1 MIQSMTG
8 FGKHVVQLP
17 SKKITVE
24 LKSLNSKS
32 LDLNARMPSAYRE
45 KELELRKEIASS
57 LVRGKIDFGLYIENT
72 GDETSAQVNEAV
84 VRQYMKQ
91 LETIAK
97 GDDFKLLEMALRLP
111 DAMKTERE
119 DIDEEE
125 YQTIKEALKLALL
138 EINKFRSEE
147 GLVLEN
153 DFIQR
158 IKKMESLLNEVVQM
172 DPDRQ
177 STIRERLEKAVA
189 DVKAEV
195 DENRFEQ
202 ELIYYLEKYDITEE
216 KVRLANH
223 LDYFSK
229 TLESDDSNGKK
240 LGFISQEIGREI
252 NTIGSKA
259 NFAPMQQLVV
269 QMKDELEKIK
279 EQMLNVL

>member
-8 FGKHVVQLP
+8 FGKHTIQLP
-17 SKKITVE
+17 TKKVTVE

-32 LDLNARMPSAYRE
+32 LDLNARIPSSYRA
-45 KELELRKEIASS
+45 KELELRKVIASS
-57 LVRGKIDFGLYIENT
+57 LVRGKIDFGLYVEYT
-72 GDETSAQVNEAV
+72 GDETSAQVNEGV

-91 LETIAK
+91 LRSIAD
-97 GDDFKLLEMALRLP
+97 GEDLRLLEMALRLP
-111 DAMKTERE
+111 DAMRTERE

-125 YQTIKEALKLALL
+125 YRTIQLALKEALS
-138 EINKFRSEE
+138 EINNFRSEE
-147 GLVLEN
+147 GSVLEG
-153 DFIQR
+153 DFVQR
-158 IKKMESLLNEVVQM
+158 IKNLETLLAQVIEM
-172 DPDRQ
+172 DPGRKA
-177 STIRERLEKAVA
+177 TIRERLEKSVS
-189 DVKAEV
+189 DLKTEI
-195 DENRFEQ
+195 DGNRFEQ

-229 TLESDDSNGKK
+229 TLKSPDSNGKK
-240 LGFISQEIGREI
+240 LGFISQEIGREV

-259 NFAPMQQLVV
+259 NFAPMQQLIV

>member
-45 KELELRKEIASS
+45 KELELRK
-57 LVRGKIDFGLYIENT
+57 
-72 GDETSAQVNEAV
+72 
-84 VRQYMKQ
+84 
-91 LETIAK
+91 TIAK
-97 GDDFKLLEMALRLP
+97 ALARGKVDFNLYVEFTGGETAAEVNESAVKNYMQQLGAIAQGDDLKLLDMALRMP
-111 DAMKTERE
+111 DALKTERE
-119 DIDEEE
+119 DIDDSEFEAI
-125 YQTIKEALKLALL
+125 QTALDNALAKIKD
-138 EINKFRSEE
+138 FRAEE
-147 GLVLEN
+147 GSILEK
-153 DFIQR
+153 DFLLRIQNLQ
-158 IKKMESLLNEVVQM
+158 ILLGKVEQM
-172 DPDRQ
+172 DPERHSDVRQ
-177 STIRERLEKAVA
+177 RLEKAVSDLRA
-189 DVKAEV
+189 DVDA
-195 DENRFEQ
+195 NRFEQ

-223 LDYFSK
+223 LNYFAT
-229 TLESDDSNGKK
+229 TLGTQDSNGKK

-259 NFAPMQQLVV
+259 NYAPMQQLVV